1 MEEYLSEYG
10 YHFNERLYLFAVS
23 QMRDKNGKVMQ
34 PWDKEKVSTFL
45 QNNGVNLSNNY
56 GHDAA
61 YVLMMAMS
69 DYYGSSIADE
79 RHLAL
84 FVKDYQD
91 DPDGA
96 KSRAFDEFYIKT
108 VAKGIPIFWDE
119 ML

>member
-1 MEEYLSEYG
+1 MEEYLSECG